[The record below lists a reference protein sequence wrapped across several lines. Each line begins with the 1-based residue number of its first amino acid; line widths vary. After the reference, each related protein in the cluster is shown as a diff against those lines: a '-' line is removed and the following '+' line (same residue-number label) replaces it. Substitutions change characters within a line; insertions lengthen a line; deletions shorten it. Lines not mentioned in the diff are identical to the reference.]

1 MIPNNL
7 TVLFAHNINQTRIF
21 TEKYKIDV
29 MGTSQDGLDKYRNV
43 IISSGII
50 SSIKDQEERRKQAVW
65 REREINNAL
74 KNGSH
79 VCILC
84 GDTDDLLFKQTL
96 SSNSIQFIKSVHHI
110 LQIEVHRSEFSTFL
124 DKYGTSFGIFSANK
138 LFDSVICTT
147 PKVHVSAL
155 LLQRDITVYKNHG
168 YIIGYTLKKGDGML
182 ILLVRPILVSP
193 NHILSC
199 LCCHCTEI

>member
-1 MIPNNL
+1 
-7 TVLFAHNINQTRIF
+7 
-21 TEKYKIDV
+21 

-168 YIIGYTLKKGDGML
+168 YIIGYTLKKRRWYANPFSKAYSSEPQSYL
-182 ILLVRPILVSP
+182 VLPLLSLHRNLKAKR
-193 NHILSC
+193 
-199 LCCHCTEI
+199 TTA